1 MKHYEFVIKIA
12 EILICVCVTV
22 WLLVE
27 PLRES
32 ADLVLDASWM
42 VLAIA
47 YRKKADLLK
56 KYIDESIRRNGK

>member
-1 MKHYEFVIKIA
+1 MKSYEYLRKIIKIA
-12 EILICVCVTV
+12 EILICVSVTV

-47 YRKKADLLK
+47 YRKKADSLERICSK
-56 KYIDESIRRNGK
+56 K